1 MFGEFRD
8 QVTRRV
14 SEGVSTSS
22 VGSPSL
28 TRRVSDGIDRR
39 GFLRMGSLAGLSLA
53 DVLRLQHATGAD
65 TTPKKDVNCI
75 FIFIIGGM
83 AHQDLWDVKTEA
95 PAEIR
100 GDFRPIKT
108 KVPGIDVSEIMPHIA
123 GATDK
128 LAILRSLT
136 HGDSD
141 HTAGYH
147 VMMTGQHPGFGGN
160 FNRNVT
166 NNNMHPSFGS
176 MVANLG
182 GNSGKLPPYISVP
195 NFISSGGPSFL
206 GPSYS
211 PFVIEA
217 DPASPE
223 FSVRDVVLPDGIT
236 SDRSLRRQSALRA
249 INRFEQQVDAVS
261 KQEQS
266 LDTFYEK
273 AYQLMTSSA
282 AKQAF
287 EIDRESTETREAY
300 GMTSVGQCCLLARR
314 LVEAGCRFVSI
325 ENGHWDTHRKNTES
339 LRDLLVPAL
348 DQGLAALLNDLDQRG
363 QLDNT
368 LVVLTTE
375 FGRTPRINVMAGRDH
390 WPQAFSIVMAGGGL
404 KRGLT
409 IGATDKQAASVIDRP
424 ITPSDMAATLLT
436 ALGIDPDITLHTPLG
451 RPVQLAGGGR
461 PVRELFA

>member
-1 MFGEFRD
+1 MRFRYC
-8 QVTRRV
+8 
-14 SEGVSTSS
+14 
-22 VGSPSL
+22 
-28 TRRVSDGIDRR
+28 DGIERR
-39 GFLRMGSLAGLSLA
+39 GFLRMGSVAGLSLA
-53 DVLRLQHATGAD
+53 QLLRLQQTHGIEGS
-65 TTPKKDVNCI
+65 PKKDVSCI

-83 AHQDLWDVKTEA
+83 AHQDMWDPKPEA

-100 GDFRPIKT
+100 GDFRPIDT
-108 KVPGIDVSEIMPHIA
+108 KVPGIQVSDLLPRIA
-123 GATDK
+123 GVTDK

-136 HGDSD
+136 HGDPD

-147 VMMTGQHPGFGGN
+147 VMMTGQHPGFSGS
-160 FNRNVT
+160 FNRNVL

-176 MVANLG
+176 MVAKLG

-195 NFISSGGPSFL
+195 NFLNSGGPSFL
-206 GPSYS
+206 GPSYA

-223 FSVRDVVLPDGIT
+223 FSVRDIVLPEGIT
-236 SDRSLRRQSALRA
+236 DDRSLRRQTALRA
-249 INRFEQQVDAVS
+249 INHVEKRVDAFS
-261 KQEQS
+261 SQERS
-266 LDTFYEK
+266 LDIYYEK

-287 EIDRESTETREAY
+287 EIDREKPATRDAY
-300 GMTSVGQCCLLARR
+300 GMTSLGQCCLLARR
-314 LVEAGCRFVSI
+314 LVESGCRFVSI
-325 ENGHWDTHRKNTES
+325 ENGHWDTHRKNSES
-339 LRDLLVPAL
+339 LRDLLVPPV
-348 DQGLAALLNDLDQRG
+348 DQGVSALLNDLDDRG
-363 QLDNT
+363 RLDST

-375 FGRTPRINVMAGRDH
+375 FGRSPRINEMAGRDH

-436 ALGIDPDITLHTPLG
+436 ALGINPDVTLHTPLG

-461 PVRELFA
+461 AVHELFA

>member
-1 MFGEFRD
+1 MLPRFC
-8 QVTRRV
+8 
-14 SEGVSTSS
+14 
-22 VGSPSL
+22 
-28 TRRVSDGIDRR
+28 DGIDRR
-39 GFLRMGSLAGLSLA
+39 GFLRVGSLAGLGLA
-53 DVLRLQHATGAD
+53 DILRLQHAHAGDGA
-65 TTPKKDVNCI
+65 PKKEVNCI

-83 AHQDLWDVKTEA
+83 AHQDMWDMKPEA

-100 GDFRPIKT
+100 GDFAPIRSR
-108 KVPGIDVSEIMPHIA
+108 VPGIDVSEILPRIA
-123 GATDK
+123 GVTDK

-136 HGDSD
+136 HGDPD

-176 MVANLG
+176 MVAKLG
-182 GNSGKLPPYISVP
+182 SNSGRLPPYISVP
-195 NFISSGGPSFL
+195 NFLNSGGPSFL
-206 GPSYS
+206 GPSYA

-217 DPASPE
+217 DPAAPE
-223 FSVRDVVLPDGIT
+223 FSVRDIVLPEGVT
-236 SDRSLRRQSALRA
+236 SSRSLRRQTALRA
-249 INRFEQQVDAVS
+249 INRFEQQVESLS

-273 AYQLMTSSA
+273 AYQLMTSNA

-287 EIDRESTETREAY
+287 DIDRESQATRDAY
-300 GMTSVGQCCLLARR
+300 GMTSLGQCCLLARR

-348 DQGLAALLNDLDQRG
+348 DQGLSALLNDLEQRG
-363 QLDNT
+363 ELDST

-436 ALGIDPDITLHTPLG
+436 ALGIDPDITLLTPLG

-461 PVRELFA
+461 AVHELFV

>member
-1 MFGEFRD
+1 
-8 QVTRRV
+8 
-14 SEGVSTSS
+14 
-22 VGSPSL
+22 
-28 TRRVSDGIDRR
+28 
-39 GFLRMGSLAGLSLA
+39 MGSLGGLSLA
-53 DVLRLQHATGAD
+53 EVLRLQHAHAAEG
-65 TTPKKDVNCI
+65 TPKKEINCI

-83 AHQDLWDVKTEA
+83 AHQDLWDMKPDA

-100 GDFRPIKT
+100 GDFMPIPSKI
-108 KVPGIDVSEIMPHIA
+108 PGIPVSEILPHVA
-123 GATDK
+123 GVTDK

-136 HGDSD
+136 HGDPD

-176 MVANLG
+176 MVAKLG
-182 GNSGKLPPYISVP
+182 HSSGSLPPYISVP
-195 NFISSGGPSFL
+195 NFLNSGGPSFL
-206 GPSYS
+206 GPSYA

-217 DPASPE
+217 DPAAPE
-223 FSVRDVVLPDGIT
+223 FSVRDIVPPESVT
-236 SDRSLRRQSALRA
+236 SDRNLRRQSALRA
-249 INRFEQQVDAVS
+249 INRFEQQVETVS
-261 KQEQS
+261 RQERS

-273 AYQLMTSSA
+273 AYQLMTSAA

-287 EIDRESTETREAY
+287 EIDRESPATREAY
-300 GMTSVGQCCLLARR
+300 GNTSLGQCCLLARR

-363 QLDNT
+363 ELDST

-409 IGATDKQAASVIDRP
+409 IGSTDKQAASITDRP
-424 ITPSDMAATLLT
+424 ITPSDMAATLLH
-436 ALGIDPDITLHTPLG
+436 ALGIDPGITLHTPLG
-451 RPVQLAGGGR
+451 RPIQLAGGGR
-461 PVRELFA
+461 PVHELFL